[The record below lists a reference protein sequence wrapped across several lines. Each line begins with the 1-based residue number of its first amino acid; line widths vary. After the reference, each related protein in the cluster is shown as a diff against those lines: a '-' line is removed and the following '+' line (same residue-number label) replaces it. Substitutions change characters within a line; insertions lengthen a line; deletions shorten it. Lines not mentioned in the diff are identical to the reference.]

1 MQNEDKRRQEKMLKE
16 LERVKTHPS
25 AKHPEVSPLEK
36 ALKKFENENG
46 YGFLDMIFNDKC
58 RKKHDFKNM
67 QKKDN
72 DDDDF
77 LELFQ
82 DYQGG

>member
-16 LERVKTHPS
+16 LERVKTHHS
-25 AKHPEVSPLEK
+25 AKHPEVSPLEN

-67 QKKDN
+67 QKTDN